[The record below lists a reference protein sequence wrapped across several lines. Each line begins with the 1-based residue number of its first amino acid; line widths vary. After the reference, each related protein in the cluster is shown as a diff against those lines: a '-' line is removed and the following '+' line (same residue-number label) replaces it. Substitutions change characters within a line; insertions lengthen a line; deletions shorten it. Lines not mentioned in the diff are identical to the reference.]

1 MSKTEETKAIEN
13 VLRNECR
20 HKRIYGCGEVTIG
33 FQKTGHGNEIVDY
46 ISMDSSGIFRCYE
59 IKVSE
64 SDLKSGAKKSFY
76 GHYNYLVVTD
86 KLYDRIEAE
95 KGWADYIQ
103 TSVGI
108 ISANIN
114 DSTACFTSKRKAK
127 KQNLNQETEL
137 MLKDSMIRSLY
148 WKMEKYRDSGDENK
162 LSSLMSETQKLHK
175 ELSKTREKLIK
186 AEIKEAEYR
195 GLFRRVYGRKFDI
208 ENEIETLEK
217 KLKDQQNSS
226 IKPAYAN
233 DE

>member
-13 VLRNECR
+13 ALRNECR

-95 KGWADYIQ
+95 KGWADYKPIPGNPPDMSCVEEGCAFAPRCVFAMQ
-103 TSVGI
+103 VCVKEDAPLIEIDDTH
-108 ISANIN
+108 SA
-114 DSTACFTSKRKAK
+114 AC
-127 KQNLNQETEL
+127 
-137 MLKDSMIRSLY
+137 
-148 WKMEKYRDSGDENK
+148 WKMLQAG
-162 LSSLMSETQKLHK
+162 
-175 ELSKTREKLIK
+175 K
-186 AEIKEAEYR
+186 A
-195 GLFRRVYGRKFDI
+195 
-208 ENEIETLEK
+208 
-217 KLKDQQNSS
+217 
-226 IKPAYAN
+226 
-233 DE
+233 